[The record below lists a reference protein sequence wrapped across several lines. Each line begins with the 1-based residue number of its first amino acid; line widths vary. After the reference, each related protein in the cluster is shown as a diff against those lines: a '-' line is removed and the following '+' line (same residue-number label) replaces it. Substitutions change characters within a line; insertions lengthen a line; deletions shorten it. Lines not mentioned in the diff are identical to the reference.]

1 MAEVI
6 THPPTKHVWRK
17 HAGQA
22 ITRPITPF
30 TRGSNHAPPPFFIRG
45 ARCPDIQ
52 TRTNLTPSSGARWHT
67 AHMPGAPARNR
78 RLRVNLDPDGVF
90 PTKCRAVTKNGP
102 CRRSPVIGSPV
113 CRSHGAAAPHVRAA
127 ADQRVT
133 NLAAERMMR
142 SMLLNLD
149 AEPIR
154 DPAAALMRL
163 AARFES
169 GFEETAKRINAAI
182 DAGGEPSETDVAL
195 LRILGREART
205 VVTDMT
211 RLQVGVQ
218 LASRYGTEQAD
229 VEAVIEGVVPELP
242 DAPDVSAIV
251 ARVLATE
258 HELETERLVRVEQ
271 AKQGQLPAGLTVVGE
286 TEQAS

>member
-1 MAEVI
+1 MCAR
-6 THPPTKHVWRK
+6 PPY
-17 HAGQA
+17 
-22 ITRPITPF
+22 I
-30 TRGSNHAPPPFFIRG
+30 
-45 ARCPDIQ
+45 
-52 TRTNLTPSSGARWHT
+52 
-67 AHMPGAPARNR
+67 GAP
-78 RLRVNLDPDGVF
+78 VC
-90 PTKCRAVTKNGP
+90 PT
-102 CRRSPVIGSPV
+102 
-113 CRSHGAAAPHVRAA
+113 HGAFANSSVRRAA
-127 ADQRVT
+127 DRRVT
-133 NLAAERMMR
+133 QAAAERTLR

-182 DAGGEPSETDVAL
+182 DAGGVPSETDVAL

-218 LASRYGTEQAD
+218 LASRYGATHDGQDGASGDDQAELVSADLPDILSIVSAVMETEHRLETD
-229 VEAVIEGVVPELP
+229 RLVKVEA
-242 DAPDVSAIV
+242 
-251 ARVLATE
+251 
-258 HELETERLVRVEQ
+258 
-271 AKQGQLPAGLTVVGE
+271 AKAQGQLPAGLTIVGE

>member
-1 MAEVI
+1 MQV
-6 THPPTKHVWRK
+6 
-17 HAGQA
+17 
-22 ITRPITPF
+22 
-30 TRGSNHAPPPFFIRG
+30 
-45 ARCPDIQ
+45 
-52 TRTNLTPSSGARWHT
+52 
-67 AHMPGAPARNR
+67 MGAPKRHR
-78 RLRVNLDPDGVF
+78 SQLDPDGIF
-90 PTKCRAVTKNGP
+90 PTTCSRTNRAGTP
-102 CRRSPVIGSPV
+102 CGVPPVIGSAL
-113 CRSHGAAAPHVRAA
+113 CYRHGGSLPNVRKA
-127 ADQRVT
+127 ADERVA

-182 DAGGEPSETDVAL
+182 DAGGVPLETDVAL

-218 LASRYGTEQAD
+218 LASRYGAEQVD
-229 VEAVIEGVVPELP
+229 VEAVIEGEVPELP
-242 DAPDVSAIV
+242 DAPDVSSIV

-258 HELETERLVRVEQ
+258 HVLETERLVRVEQ
-271 AKQGQLPAGLTVVGE
+271 AKSQGQLPAGLTVVGE